1 MENEPDLK
9 NDNST
14 ERYCQLLTGA
24 AIAAAV
30 VALLAV
36 GVLMTNYVK
45 GLIVEPGR
53 EENITSLKEIIVN
66 QPNNEQLIS
75 HLRQKDLEFRRD
87 RFIRVDMSR
96 MAGYLLLAAMVVM
109 VACIKL
115 AGNIKKQSPMPAAQ
129 GDISVEQTKKAV
141 LARRFLFALA
151 AVLAVAAG
159 VAIFRPGIDLEQA
172 EPTGPAYASMEEVYR
187 NWPSFRGPAGD
198 GVSAYVNIPI
208 KFDVQSGEAVL
219 WKSPVPVFGYSS
231 PVVWGDKVFL
241 IGGDPNGMEVMCYDA
256 ANGEMLWREEVLVYG
271 ADAEFEPTEDTGYAS
286 SSPVIDG
293 QRVYA
298 IFANGQIGAFDFQG
312 NKVWAQNLGVPDSMY
327 GYASSLAIYQDT
339 VIVQYDQAQAEDGKS
354 KLFGINGTTGKIK
367 WQTPRPVPNS
377 WTSPVVAKIGESYQI
392 VTVANPFVIGY
403 DAEEGSEI
411 WRVECVSG
419 DDVAPSPI
427 LAGGLVYAIEPNSE
441 IFAITPVEPGSETK
455 AQVVWSVDEGA
466 GDIASPAYD
475 GKRLYLLSGS
485 YLTCIGIESKKVLY
499 EQDLDEMFMAS
510 PSIVGDKVYLVSEKG
525 KVFVLLAGD
534 EFKQVTVSDLG
545 EGCYASPAFVDGRM
559 FIRGEKNLFC
569 IGEKK

>member
-159 VAIFRPGIDLEQA
+159 VAISR
-172 EPTGPAYASMEEVYR
+172 ASR
-187 NWPSFRGPAGD
+187 
-198 GVSAYVNIPI
+198 
-208 KFDVQSGEAVL
+208 
-219 WKSPVPVFGYSS
+219 
-231 PVVWGDKVFL
+231 
-241 IGGDPNGMEVMCYDA
+241 
-256 ANGEMLWREEVLVYG
+256 
-271 ADAEFEPTEDTGYAS
+271 
-286 SSPVIDG
+286 
-293 QRVYA
+293 
-298 IFANGQIGAFDFQG
+298 
-312 NKVWAQNLGVPDSMY
+312 
-327 GYASSLAIYQDT
+327 
-339 VIVQYDQAQAEDGKS
+339 
-354 KLFGINGTTGKIK
+354 
-367 WQTPRPVPNS
+367 
-377 WTSPVVAKIGESYQI
+377 
-392 VTVANPFVIGY
+392 
-403 DAEEGSEI
+403 
-411 WRVECVSG
+411 
-419 DDVAPSPI
+419 
-427 LAGGLVYAIEPNSE
+427 
-441 IFAITPVEPGSETK
+441 
-455 AQVVWSVDEGA
+455 
-466 GDIASPAYD
+466 
-475 GKRLYLLSGS
+475 
-485 YLTCIGIESKKVLY
+485 
-499 EQDLDEMFMAS
+499 
-510 PSIVGDKVYLVSEKG
+510 
-525 KVFVLLAGD
+525 
-534 EFKQVTVSDLG
+534 
-545 EGCYASPAFVDGRM
+545 
-559 FIRGEKNLFC
+559 
-569 IGEKK
+569 